1 MGPRSSLRFVWIILK
16 HEWLLLFREPRFWIP
31 FLLPTI
37 VLLAT
42 EKIAALDFGKMPPE
56 FSGLVLLYLAA
67 FAAPMAAPLTADTFA
82 GERERRTLELLQI
95 SPARAGEIF
104 AAKLLAIFPFPFFFA
119 ALSQVLFCLMNPGV
133 PPAIFVH
140 SLLASFA
147 ATLLFNG
154 VSLLVSLHSRT
165 VRSATQCSVLL
176 SLPLFFLAQ
185 KFYREYFTN
194 SSLPPLV
201 LAVAVAVLLAFSWV
215 ALRKFKTV

>member
-1 MGPRSSLRFVWIILK
+1 MGPRSSLKFVWIILK

>member
-1 MGPRSSLRFVWIILK
+1 MKFVWIILK

-42 EKIAALDFGKMPPE
+42 KQVAELDFGKMPPE

-104 AAKLLAIFPFPFFFA
+104 AAKLLAIFPFPFLFA
-119 ALSQVLFCLMNPGV
+119 ALSQGLFCLMNPGV
-133 PPAIFVH
+133 PASILVN
-140 SLLASFA
+140 SLVASFA

-154 VSLLVSLHSRT
+154 ISLLVSLHSRT
-165 VRSATQCSVLL
+165 VRAATQCSVLL

-185 KFYREYFTN
+185 KFYRAYFTN
-194 SSLPPLV
+194 PALPPAVFLV
-201 LAVAVAVLLAFSWV
+201 SLLVLLAFAAA
-215 ALRKFKTV
+215 ALRKFRTV